1 LTESDLE
8 SAYQTQLDP
17 RLNYE
22 QSLEIAF
29 EISNQ
34 LSQQRM

>member
-1 LTESDLE
+1 MV
-8 SAYQTQLDP
+8 DP

-29 EISNQ
+29 LVAAKMRQ
-34 LSQQRM
+34 LRGK